1 MNNYKDAIVDFITD
15 FKKPFDNNLA
25 ERDVRMIKVKE
36 KISGTFRSDKGAQRF
51 CKIRSLIS
59 TAIKQ
64 NQNVFDAIKNIFLGE
79 SFLENL
85 N

>member
-1 MNNYKDAIVDFITD
+1 MCLEY
-15 FKKPFDNNLA
+15 
-25 ERDVRMIKVKE
+25 RMIKVKE

-59 TAIKQ
+59 TASKQ
-64 NQNVFDAIKNIFLGE
+64 NQNVFDSIKNIFYGK